1 MYKGESFTDYPSSYT
16 ACILYDFALLM
27 YFYELFFSS
36 GFVLI
41 CALILKSF
49 FAPMHNLPDNPL
61 QKCSRL
67 HRVMQTAAMRDAN
80 GCYEECNCLHFF
92 HRFADTGLPCPYSE
106 KNANFAT
113 LTRPFLPFQTG
124 GQFLYKP
131 MNNMTEKQLK
141 TEKQ

>member
-1 MYKGESFTDYPSSYT
+1 MN
-16 ACILYDFALLM
+16 
-27 YFYELFFSS
+27 FF
-36 GFVLI
+36 FIWLCFNLRLNLEI
-41 CALILKSF
+41 F
-49 FAPMHNLPDNPL
+49 FAPTQNLPDNPL

-67 HRVMQTAAMRDAN
+67 HRVMQPAAMRNATA
-80 GCYEECNCLHFF
+80 CIFF
-92 HRFADTGLPCPYSE
+92 TGLPIPGCLAHIP
-106 KNANFAT
+106 KINANFAT

>member
-1 MYKGESFTDYPSSYT
+1 M
-16 ACILYDFALLM
+16 
-27 YFYELFFSS
+27 
-36 GFVLI
+36 
-41 CALILKSF
+41 KSF

-67 HRVMQTAAMRDAN
+67 HRVMQPAAMRNATA
-80 GCYEECNCLHFF
+80 CIFF
-92 HRFADTGLPCPYSE
+92 TGLPIPGCLAHIP
-106 KNANFAT
+106 KINANFAT

>member
-1 MYKGESFTDYPSSYT
+1 MN
-16 ACILYDFALLM
+16 
-27 YFYELFFSS
+27 FF
-36 GFVLI
+36 FIWLCFNLRLNFEI
-41 CALILKSF
+41 F
-49 FAPMHNLPDNPL
+49 FAPTQNLPDNPL

-67 HRVMQTAAMRDAN
+67 HRVMQPAAMRDAT
-80 GCYEECNCLHFF
+80 GCYEECNRLHFF

>member
-1 MYKGESFTDYPSSYT
+1 MN
-16 ACILYDFALLM
+16 
-27 YFYELFFSS
+27 FF
-36 GFVLI
+36 FIWLCFNLRLNLEI
-41 CALILKSF
+41 F
-49 FAPMHNLPDNPL
+49 FAPTQNLPDNPL

-67 HRVMQTAAMRDAN
+67 HRVMQTAAMRDAT
-80 GCYEECNCLHFF
+80 GCYEKCNRLHFF

-106 KNANFAT
+106 ENANFAT